1 MRAVSIRARLTLW
14 YATALGVILL
24 LVGFAAYA
32 LIARTT
38 RTDVDAY
45 LADTADAVGAS
56 LQIALGR
63 LPPGADSL
71 ALRRA
76 ANVTLENHRYRD
88 IGVAIFH
95 GAPIA
100 LLATDSASAA
110 TRQFGGAGGW
120 QQAIES
126 VQRAQRS
133 MTADI
138 STVPTN
144 RERIMALPVSTR
156 RGPFVVAVEQT
167 VEVHE
172 QTLRR
177 VREAMLVGLPLALLL
192 AMAGGFTLAGAS
204 LRPVDAMRQQAEQ
217 ISEHNLHERLPVSRP
232 ADELARLSTTFNA
245 LLDRVEEAFDQ
256 RRRFTADA
264 SHELRT
270 PVAVIIGESE
280 LALAEERPAAAYRH
294 ALRVIHGEA
303 RRLSHIVGDLFL
315 LARADAS
322 EQPLTPLPLF
332 IEEVVGD
339 CVDAMATIARAKG
352 VTLHFSP
359 MSEVPYDADEAL
371 LKRAVMNLLD
381 NAVKYTPAGGSV
393 HAQAEPT
400 VGGGVRIRV
409 RDTGPGVPPE
419 DRVRIFERFFRVGS
433 DGRRPG
439 LGDGSGAG
447 LGLPIARWI
456 IRSHGGDLQ
465 LTASGAEGSTF
476 EIVLPPRS

>member
-14 YATALGVILL
+14 YAAALGVILL
-24 LVGFAAYA
+24 LVGIAAYA

-38 RTDVDAY
+38 RNDVDAY

-56 LQIALGR
+56 LQMALGR
-63 LPPGADSL
+63 LPPGADSS

-76 ANVTLENHRYRD
+76 AVLTLENHRYRD

-95 GAPIA
+95 GTPIA
-100 LLATDSASAA
+100 LLATDSASVA
-110 TRQFGGAGGW
+110 TRQFGGVGGW

-133 MTADI
+133 MTADV
-138 STVPTN
+138 STVPPN

-156 RGPFVVAVEQT
+156 RGTFVVAVEQS

-177 VREAMLVGLPLALLL
+177 VREAMQVGLPLALLL
-192 AMAGGFTLAGAS
+192 AMAGGYALASVS
-204 LRPVDAMRQQAEQ
+204 LRPVDAMREQAEQ

-245 LLDRVEEAFDQ
+245 LLDRVEDAFDQ

-280 LALAEERPAAAYRH
+280 LALAEERSVSAYQH

-332 IEEVVGD
+332 IEELVGD

-352 VTLHFSP
+352 ITLHFSP
-359 MSEVPYDADEAL
+359 MSEVPYEADEAL

-381 NAVKYTPAGGSV
+381 NAVKYTPVDGNVYAE
-393 HAQAEPT
+393 AEPT

-419 DRVRIFERFFRVGS
+419 DRGHIFERFFRVGS

-439 LGDGSGAG
+439 LADGSGAG

-456 IRSHGGDLQ
+456 ARSHGGDLQ
-465 LTASGAEGSTF
+465 LIDSGSAGSTF
-476 EIVLPPRS
+476 EILLPPRS

>member
-14 YATALGVILL
+14 YAAALGVILL
-24 LVGFAAYA
+24 LAGLAAYA
-32 LIARTT
+32 FIARTT
-38 RTDVDAY
+38 RNDVDTY
-45 LADTADAVGAS
+45 LSETAEAVVAS
-56 LQIALGR
+56 LQIEVGR
-63 LPPGADSL
+63 LRPDADSV
-71 ALRRA
+71 AVRQA
-76 ANVTLENHRYRD
+76 VYETLENHRYRD

-95 GAPIA
+95 GDP
-100 LLATDSASAA
+100 LVLFATDTASVA
-110 TRQFGGAGGW
+110 TRQFGGA
-120 QQAIES
+120 
-126 VQRAQRS
+126 RAWAGATDLVRVALWS
-133 MTADI
+133 TAAG
-138 STVPTN
+138 VAALQER
-144 RERIMALPVSTR
+144 RERIMSLPAAT
-156 RGPFVVAVEQT
+156 GHGDFVVAVEQSVT
-167 VEVHE
+167 VHE

-192 AMAGGFTLAGAS
+192 AMAGGYTLASVS

-232 ADELARLSTTFNA
+232 ADELARLSITFNA

-280 LALAEERPAAAYRH
+280 LALADERSATAYQH

-322 EQPLTPLPLF
+322 EQPLTPLPMF
-332 IEEVVGD
+332 VEEVVGD

-359 MSEVPYDADEAL
+359 MSEVPYAADEVL

-381 NAVKYTPAGGSV
+381 NALKYTPAGGDV
-393 HAQAEPT
+393 FAEAEPT
-400 VGGGVRIRV
+400 VGGGVRIEV
-409 RDTGPGVPPE
+409 RDTGPGIPAA
-419 DRVRIFERFFRVGS
+419 DRARIFERFFRVGS

-439 LGDGSGAG
+439 LADGSGAG

-456 IRSHGGDLQ
+456 ARSHGGDLQ
-465 LTASGAEGSTF
+465 LTRSGEGGSTF
-476 EIVLPPRS
+476 AIVLPPRG

>member
-14 YATALGVILL
+14 YAAALGVILL
-24 LVGFAAYA
+24 LAGLAAYA
-32 LIARTT
+32 FIARMT
-38 RTDVDAY
+38 RNDVDVY
-45 LADTADAVGAS
+45 LNETAEAVVAS
-56 LQIALGR
+56 LQIEIGR
-63 LPPGADSL
+63 LRPDAD
-71 ALRRA
+71 AVAVRHA
-76 ANVTLENHRYRD
+76 VQETLENHRYRD
-88 IGVAIFH
+88 IGVAIFY
-95 GAPIA
+95 GDPVA
-100 LLATDSASAA
+100 LFATDTASAA
-110 TRQFGGAGGW
+110 TRQFGAGAAW
-120 QQAIES
+120 E
-126 VQRAQRS
+126 RATDLVRLALRR
-133 MTADI
+133 TAAD
-138 STVPTN
+138 VVVLPER
-144 RERIMALPVSTR
+144 RERVMALPASTR
-156 RGPFVVAVEQT
+156 HGDFAVAVEQSVT
-167 VEVHE
+167 AHE

-192 AMAGGFTLAGAS
+192 AMAGGYTLAGVS

-232 ADELARLSTTFNA
+232 ADELARLSHTFNA

-280 LALAEERPAAAYRH
+280 LALVEERSASAYQH

-322 EQPLTPLPLF
+322 EQPLTHLPIF
-332 IEEVVGD
+332 VEEVVGD

-352 VTLHFSP
+352 VMLHFSP
-359 MSEVPYDADEAL
+359 MSEVPYSADEVL

-381 NAVKYTPAGGSV
+381 NAVKYSPTGGNV
-393 HAQAEPT
+393 FTEAEPT
-400 VGGGVRIRV
+400 AGGGVRIEV
-409 RDTGPGVPPE
+409 RDTGPGIPAS
-419 DRVRIFERFFRVGS
+419 DRARIFERFFRVGS

-439 LGDGSGAG
+439 LADGTGAG

-456 IRSHGGDLQ
+456 VRSHGGDLH
-465 LTASGAEGSTF
+465 LTRSDAGGSTF
-476 EIVLPPRS
+476 EILLPPLA